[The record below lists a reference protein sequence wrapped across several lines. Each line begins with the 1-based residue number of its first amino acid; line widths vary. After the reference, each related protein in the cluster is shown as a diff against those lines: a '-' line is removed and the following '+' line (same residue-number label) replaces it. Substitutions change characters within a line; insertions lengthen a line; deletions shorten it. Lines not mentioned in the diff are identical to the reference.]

1 MDLIID
7 GKTVHVTTLRNPS
20 HLEAVNPVSMGK
32 TRSKQLTAKEFGYS
46 IEAATNENKIVNVQV
61 IINFVLQIAKTDKF
75 CHFFSFF
82 CPQNSKP

>member
-1 MDLIID
+1 MFLVSSVDLTID
-7 GKTVHVTTLRNPS
+7 DKTIHVTTLRNPS

-61 IINFVLQIAKTDKF
+61 IINFVYKLQVY
-75 CHFFSFF
+75 HFFIFWA
-82 CPQNSKP
+82 